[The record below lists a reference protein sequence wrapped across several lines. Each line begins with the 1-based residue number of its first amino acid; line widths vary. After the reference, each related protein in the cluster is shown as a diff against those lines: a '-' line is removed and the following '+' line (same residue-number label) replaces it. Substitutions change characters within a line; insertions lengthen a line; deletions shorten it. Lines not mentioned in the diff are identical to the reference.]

1 MLSINPVSVLPT
13 PPSKTDPNNF
23 AVRADDFLGSLPMF
37 VTELNQT
44 VNQLN
49 SITSGLDQTQPI
61 AAYSAATTYNFPTV
75 VAGSDGISY
84 RCVGTGVINI
94 NPITDA
100 GANWVPISSIGG
112 INRISVVSSDAAATA
127 RTLHILANPLTLTL
141 PANPALGTGLAIHNQ
156 SGALTCVINP
166 GSGKINGIA
175 ESMIVNIL
183 YVTIWM
189 MYAGSTYGWIIL

>member
-44 VNQLN
+44 V
-49 SITSGLDQTQPI
+49 
-61 AAYSAATTYNFPTV
+61 NFPTV